1 MYVARGWIGLDNGIK
16 NLLIISW
23 YVVCLCMHACA
34 QFDFMHG
41 VEFVW
46 FICISV

>member
-1 MYVARGWIGLDNGIK
+1 MHVVCGWIGLDNGIK
-16 NLLIISW
+16 NLLIIPC

-34 QFDFMHG
+34 QLDFTHD
-41 VEFVW
+41 VECVG